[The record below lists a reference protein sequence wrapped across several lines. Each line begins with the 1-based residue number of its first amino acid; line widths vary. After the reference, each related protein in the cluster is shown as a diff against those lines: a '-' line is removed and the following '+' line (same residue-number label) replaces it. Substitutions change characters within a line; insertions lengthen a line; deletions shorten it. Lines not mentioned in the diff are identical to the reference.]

1 MFMLNDSPLALDTA
15 FTHNEIQYPANWL
28 RLSTPEERAE
38 IGITEIDEPESYDD
52 RFYWGVGNP
61 KDVEM
66 VRSMLSAQIKR
77 TSYNM
82 LSPTDYKLIRKVET
96 DEAADQAT
104 LDLRAAIRAAYADN
118 AAMIAAATTTAELA
132 SIQFT
137 WPSEGE

>member
-82 LSPTDYKLIRKVET
+82 LSPTDYKLVRKVET
-96 DEAADQAT
+96 GEDVDQAT
-104 LDLRAAIRAAYADN
+104 LDARAAIRAAYTNN
-118 AAMIAAATTTAELA
+118 AAMIAAATTTGELA